1 MKCPD
6 LLFCCTWAGILLLWD
21 KTKWTIYFPGNLFMQ
36 EEVGT
41 HGFKK
46 FNYYSDSLQSCAVP
60 VTLVQDCC
68 VTKNPSWF
76 KKPAAAYDGH

>member
-1 MKCPD
+1 
-6 LLFCCTWAGILLLWD
+6 
-21 KTKWTIYFPGNLFMQ
+21 MQ

-68 VTKNPSWF
+68 VTKNPPDSKNLQLLMMDTRWQSRLKF
-76 KKPAAAYDGH
+76 